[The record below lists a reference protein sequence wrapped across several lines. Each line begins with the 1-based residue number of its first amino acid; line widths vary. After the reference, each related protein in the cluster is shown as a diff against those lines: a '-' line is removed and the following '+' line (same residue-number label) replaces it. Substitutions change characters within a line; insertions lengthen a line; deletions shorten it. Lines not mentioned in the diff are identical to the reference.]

1 MTLLSLSPTVF
12 LPREAVVG
20 VFDLDTATVSGH
32 TREFL
37 RRAQEAGNVTTIGE
51 ELPQAFIVTS
61 ANAFSRK
68 SVCAVDAL
76 VSESAQNYICLSA
89 QSSANLSK
97 KLLTRP

>member
-1 MTLLSLSPTVF
+1 MLSLSPTVF
-12 LPREAVVG
+12 LPRDAVIG

-37 RRAQEAGNVTTIGE
+37 RRAQEAGNVTAIGE

-61 ANAFSRK
+61 ENASARK
-68 SVCAVDAL
+68 SICGAGAL
-76 VSESAQNYICLSA
+76 AGESAQNYICLLP